1 MTPPGTSRDRPHP
14 PGRPSDVHRLE
25 GSFRDPSGF
34 MFTDTGILYRQINEC
49 YRPDYDKLTESGLYD
64 DLVGKRLL
72 VPHEEAD
79 ISLARADSAYKVIRP
94 RPVPFISYPYEWCFS
109 QLKDAALLTLE
120 IQALALGRGMTLKD
134 ASAYNVQFLDGR
146 PVFIDTLSFA
156 ALPEGSTWVAYR
168 QFCQHFLAPL
178 SLMCHRDVAL
188 SQLLRVY
195 IDGIPLSLASKLLP
209 GITKLSP
216 SLQIHIH
223 AHARMQARY
232 EGRPEATEKTR
243 RRMSDRTL
251 GTFIEGLR
259 QFVSGLQWKLP
270 RTVWGAYDETGSYE
284 DDGLRHKMELVEG
297 FLDQIK
303 PKTLWDLGANRGLF
317 SRLAVKAGSF
327 TVSWDIDPVAV
338 ELNYRDVKT
347 AGESNLLP
355 LLLDLTN
362 PSPPI
367 GWANTERSS
376 ITERGPIDAI
386 MALAL
391 IHHLAIANNLP
402 LGSIAGYFARLAPIL
417 ILEFVPKDDARVRQL
432 LASREDIFPDYTRS
446 GLEEAFGRLYR
457 ILSAEK
463 IRSSS
468 RVLYLMERRTDA

>member
-1 MTPPGTSRDRPHP
+1 MTPPGTSRGRHHP

-34 MFTDTGILYRQINEC
+34 MFTDNGILYRQINEC
-49 YRPDYDKLTESGLYD
+49 YRPDYEKLTESGLYD

-79 ISLARADSAYKVIRP
+79 ISLARSDSAYKVIRP
-94 RPVPFISYPYEWCFS
+94 RLVPFISYPYEWCFS

-120 IQALALGRGMTLKD
+120 IQALALNRGMTLKD

-146 PVFIDTLSFA
+146 PVLIDTLSFA
-156 ALPEGSTWVAYR
+156 ARREGSPWMAYR
-168 QFCQHFLAPL
+168 QFCQHFAAPL
-178 SLMCHRDVAL
+178 TLMSYRDAAL
-188 SQLLRVY
+188 SQLMRVH
-195 IDGIPLSLASKLLP
+195 IDGIPLPLASKLLP
-209 GITKLSP
+209 AGTRLSP
-216 SLQIHIH
+216 SIQIHIH
-223 AHARMQARY
+223 AHARMQTKY
-232 EGRPEATEKTR
+232 EGKPEALEKTG
-243 RRMSDRTL
+243 RRMSDRAL
-251 GTFIEGLR
+251 GAFIEGLR
-259 QFVSGLQWKLP
+259 QFVSGLRWNLP

-284 DDGLRHKMELVEG
+284 DEGLRHKMELVEA
-297 FLDQIK
+297 FLGEIK
-303 PKTLWDLGANRGLF
+303 PGTLWDLGANRGLF
-317 SRLAVKAGSF
+317 SRLASGKGII

-338 ELNYRDVKT
+338 ELNYRDMKV

-376 ITERGPIDAI
+376 ITERGPVDAI

-402 LGSIAGYFARLAPIL
+402 LDSIAAFFASLGPRL

-446 GLEEAFGRLYR
+446 GLEAAFGRFYR
-457 ILSAEK
+457 IISAEE
-463 IRSSS
+463 IQSSS
-468 RVLYLMERRTDA
+468 RVLYLMERLPEA

>member
-1 MTPPGTSRDRPHP
+1 MSPAGTSPGRPHP
-14 PGRPSDVHRLE
+14 PGRPSDANRLE
-25 GSFRDPSGF
+25 ASFRDPGGF
-34 MFTDTGILYRQINEC
+34 IFTDNGILYRQINESC
-49 YRPDYDKLTESGLYD
+49 RSDYELLTESGLYD
-64 DLVGKRLL
+64 DLVGRGLL
-72 VPHEEAD
+72 IPHEEVE
-79 ISLARADSAYKVIRP
+79 IGLARTASAYKVIRP

-120 IQALALGRGMTLKD
+120 VQALALGRGMTLKD

-156 ALPEGSTWVAYR
+156 ARREGSPWMAYR
-168 QFCQHFLAPL
+168 QFCQHFAAPL
-178 SLMCHRDVAL
+178 ALIAHRDAAL
-188 SQLLRVY
+188 GQLMRVY
-195 IDGIPLSLASKLLP
+195 IDGIPLPLASKLLP

-232 EGRPEATEKTR
+232 EGRPEATETTR
-243 RRMSDRTL
+243 RRMSDRAL

-259 QFVSGLQWKLP
+259 QFISGLRWNLP
-270 RTVWGAYDETGSYE
+270 RTVWGAYDESGSY
-284 DDGLRHKMELVEG
+284 DDEGLSHKMELVES
-297 FLDQIK
+297 FLGRIR
-303 PKTLWDLGANRGLF
+303 PATLWDLGANRGLF
-317 SRLAVKAGSF
+317 SRLAVKAGAF
-327 TVSWDIDPVAV
+327 AVSWDIDPVAV

-347 AGESNLLP
+347 AGEKNLLP

-362 PSPPI
+362 PSPPT
-367 GWANTERSS
+367 GWANAERSS
-376 ITERGPIDAI
+376 VAGRGPVDAC

-402 LGSIAGYFARLAPIL
+402 LGSIARYFASLAPGL

-457 ILSAEK
+457 IVSAEE
-463 IRSSS
+463 IRRSS